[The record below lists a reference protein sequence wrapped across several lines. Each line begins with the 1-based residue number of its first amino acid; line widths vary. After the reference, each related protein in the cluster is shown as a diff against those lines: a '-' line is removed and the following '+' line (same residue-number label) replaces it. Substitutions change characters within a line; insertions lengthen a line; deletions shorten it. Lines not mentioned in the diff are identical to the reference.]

1 MADAT
6 ILAGERYEVQ
16 GHLGSGGMGA
26 VYLVKDQV
34 RGETLALKLLAE
46 AGGLDEASFLRFKQ
60 EFRMMAGLSHP
71 GLCAVYDFGRLPDST
86 PYFTMEHVP
95 GAELEIG
102 KVPPKPVKRASLVVV
117 PVSGMS
123 RLTAEGISAAMSLGD
138 EVIAVTVVY
147 TDADE
152 EPQEAADVAFRA
164 EWEAWRPEVPLLALR
179 SAHRSLA
186 KPIVAYLRSVEAEDK
201 YHRLVVL
208 IPEVEPARPSEWILH
223 NQRGIILDRAIRRD
237 TSNVVL
243 CRLRYRLA
251 TLTRTPQ

>member
-1 MADAT
+1 MLVAMAIDAVLGWPERLFRLLGHPVT
-6 ILAGERYEVQ
+6 WLGRLINRMDAICNRDSDPPAFRRAAGTVAALGMIALPAVLAWTVQAQLAAGWSRILIVGILA
-16 GHLGSGGMGA
+16 
-26 VYLVKDQV
+26 
-34 RGETLALKLLAE
+34 
-46 AGGLDEASFLRFKQ
+46 
-60 EFRMMAGLSHP
+60 
-71 GLCAVYDFGRLPDST
+71 
-86 PYFTMEHVP
+86 
-95 GAELEIG
+95 
-102 KVPPKPVKRASLVVV
+102 
-117 PVSGMS
+117 
-123 RLTAEGISAAMSLGD
+123 
-138 EVIAVTVVY
+138 
-147 TDADE
+147 
-152 EPQEAADVAFRA
+152 
-164 EWEAWRPEVPLLALR
+164 WPLLALR